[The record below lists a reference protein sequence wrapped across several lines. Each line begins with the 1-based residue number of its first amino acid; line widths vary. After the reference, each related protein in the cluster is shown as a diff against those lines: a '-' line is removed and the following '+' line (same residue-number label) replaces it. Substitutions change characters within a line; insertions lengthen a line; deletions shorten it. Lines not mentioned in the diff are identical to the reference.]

1 LSKKE
6 EAATA
11 ESANPCAREI
21 SIEIPADVVA
31 KESEALLAKYQK
43 LARLPGFRKGK
54 APASLIRSRFGDDLR
69 SELVESLVPR
79 YFREAVEKQRLEPVS
94 QPHITDLHI
103 HEGEPL
109 RFTAKFEVLP
119 PIEVAGYKELRADKQ
134 DTSVTE
140 DEVAKAL
147 NHMRE
152 QRATFVPVEER
163 TLADG
168 DFAQISFQSKAQS
181 VPSEKAGEKD
191 EKPVTVDDILVEVGG
206 ANTVRDFS
214 DNLRGAAPGD
224 ERRFDVK
231 YPDDFGDER
240 LRGRTVNYTV
250 SVKAIKRKELPGLDD
265 AFAAEAGEFKSLEE
279 LKQRIRESLEKEKSH
294 RAEHEAKEK
303 LLDELVKRNEFP
315 VPEALIERQVS
326 TRLERGLRALAAQGL
341 RAEDMKKMDLERLRA
356 GQRDAARKEV
366 QASLLLEKIADVENI
381 HVGED
386 EVAREIEALA
396 AQTQQTPEAI
406 RARLT
411 RDGALDRIRDRM
423 RNEKALQFLYSRPA

>member
-1 LSKKE
+1 MSKE
-6 EAATA
+6 EKTAAT

-21 SIEIPADVVA
+21 SIEIPADVVT

-79 YFREAVEKQRLEPVS
+79 YFREAVDKQELEPVS

-109 RFTAKFEVLP
+109 RFTAKFEILP
-119 PIEVAGYKELRADKQ
+119 PIEVSGYKELRAEKQ
-134 DTSVTE
+134 DTSVTD

-147 NHMRE
+147 NHLRE
-152 QRATFVPVEER
+152 QRATFIPVEER

-168 DFAQISFQSKAQS
+168 DFAQISFQSKAANA
-181 VPSEKAGEKD
+181 PADEKD
-191 EKPVTVDDILVEVGG
+191 EKPVRVDDILVEVGG

-214 DNLRGAAPGD
+214 DNLRGAAPGE

-240 LRGRTVNYTV
+240 LRGRSVNYTV
-250 SVKAIKRKELPGLDD
+250 TVKAMKRKELPDLDD
-265 AFAAEAGEFKSLEE
+265 AFAAEAGEFKTLDE
-279 LKQRIRESLEKEKSH
+279 LKKRILEGLEKEKSH

-303 LLDELVKRNEFP
+303 LLDELVKRNPFP
-315 VPEALIERQVS
+315 VPEALIERQVD

-341 RAEDMKKMDLERLRA
+341 NAADMKKMDLERLRA

-366 QASLLLEKIADVENI
+366 QASLLLEKIADAENI

-423 RNEKALQFLYSRPA
+423 RNEKALQFLYRRPA